1 MLIESFQDFFCKI
14 LGINFGQKT
23 SIFFSTKRLRLYL
36 KDKQHYPCFLSFFK
50 FQNPSSE
57 TLKDTF
63 TPSIF
68 FIYGSNAHLN
78 ILPLPQLHFR
88 ENFAIRCN
96 YGTNVCIYCIVH
108 RPSCFLL
115 ENTGHPTIFR
125 RNARLSK
132 K

>member
-1 MLIESFQDFFCKI
+1 MLQLQHKTKRGKGSKATTMLIESFQDFFCKI
-14 LGINFGQKT
+14 VGINIGQKT

-36 KDKQHYPCFLSFFK
+36 KDKQHYPCFLFFFK

-78 ILPLPQLHFR
+78 ILPLP
-88 ENFAIRCN
+88 
-96 YGTNVCIYCIVH
+96 
-108 RPSCFLL
+108 
-115 ENTGHPTIFR
+115 
-125 RNARLSK
+125 
-132 K
+132 